1 MNENDCTVSSRLS
14 IVILSK
20 GLRILRRPRL
30 GPVSTHCKFRYFG
43 EPLRQ
48 FLHYRDRNSREFRH
62 HAHKRFLWD
71 SQCDKTIFGTDRRR
85 ARRVAVLSASGDSD
99 LLDVDELGVP
109 RTAIAHPG
117 GVGFGRFAPT
127 EGEGAPLV
135 RCPGAVIVTDDG
147 LGLAVAESDLVD
159 SHGGASFSR
168 APPSPAA
175 LLVRQGNGGASS
187 NSGRKEERSVAAQE
201 CELSD

>member
-1 MNENDCTVSSRLS
+1 MRINGSFGIRSAITRSLARTV
-14 IVILSK
+14 
-20 GLRILRRPRL
+20 
-30 GPVSTHCKFRYFG
+30 
-43 EPLRQ
+43 
-48 FLHYRDRNSREFRH
+48 
-62 HAHKRFLWD
+62 A
-71 SQCDKTIFGTDRRR
+71 
-85 ARRVAVLSASGDSD
+85 ARGALPHLVLVGDSD

-159 SHGGASFSR
+159 SHGGASLLPCSTF
-168 APPSPAA
+168 PCCTFGAA
-175 LLVRQGNGGASS
+175 G
-187 NSGRKEERSVAAQE
+187 ERWS
-201 CELSD
+201 EL